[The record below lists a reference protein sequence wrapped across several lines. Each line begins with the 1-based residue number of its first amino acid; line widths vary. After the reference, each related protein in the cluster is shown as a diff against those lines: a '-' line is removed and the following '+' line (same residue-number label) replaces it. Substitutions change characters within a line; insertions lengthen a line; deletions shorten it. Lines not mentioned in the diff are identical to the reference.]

1 MWSNRRMA
9 TPSRRKSARP
19 GRSVAAILDET
30 DERLRRGERAG
41 ATVWPTG
48 FPLLDEALT
57 GGLRSGELIL
67 LGGPQGN
74 GKTTIGVQIVRN
86 VVRAG
91 RPAVVLSY
99 EHEAHTLIER
109 LISLEAAESEPG
121 EVATVHEVRRAFES
135 GPSGATLVDLLG
147 GLRGGLTAYT
157 ALREYAERLHVHES
171 SGASTTLDEMRA
183 VVAHVAE
190 RAGEAPLILV
200 DYLQKIPVEAPTE
213 EERISAAAEGLKD
226 LALELGAP
234 VIAVSAADKSS
245 LGSGHR
251 MRTHDLRG
259 TSALAF
265 EADVVMILS
274 DKVDVVSREHLIY
287 DLGNV
292 QRFREWSVLT
302 LEKNRHGR
310 ADVELEFA
318 KDFEHGRFITEGQ
331 EVRER
336 LIDDRVIVS

>member
-1 MWSNRRMA
+1 
-9 TPSRRKSARP
+9 
-19 GRSVAAILDET
+19 VAAILDET
-30 DERLRRGERAG
+30 DDRLRRGERAG

-48 FPLLDEALT
+48 FPLLDDALT
-57 GGLRSGELIL
+57 GGLRSGELVL

-74 GKTTIGVQIVRN
+74 GKTTIALQIVRN
-86 VVRAG
+86 VVHAG

-121 EVATVHEVRRAFES
+121 EVATVHEVRQAFET
-135 GPSGATLVDLLG
+135 GPAGASLVELLT
-147 GLRGGLTAYT
+147 GLRGGRTAYG
-157 ALREYAERLHVHES
+157 ALREYADRLHVHES
-171 SGASTTLDEMRA
+171 SGASTTLDEVKA
-183 VVAHVAE
+183 IVADAAE
-190 RAGEAPLILV
+190 QAGEVPLVLI

-213 EERISAAAEGLKD
+213 EERITAAAEGLKD

-234 VIAVSAADKSS
+234 VMAVSAADKSS
-245 LGSGHR
+245 LASGHR

-274 DKVDVVSREHLIY
+274 DKVDVVSREHLLY
-287 DLGNV
+287 DLGNM
-292 QRFREWSVLT
+292 QRFRDWSVLT

-310 ADVELEFA
+310 ADVEFEFA

-331 EVRER
+331 QVRER
-336 LIDDRVIVS
+336 LIDERVIVS